1 MKIAHFLGTMRPEH
15 DGVTRVVYRLR
26 ELFDRDFAEHLF
38 ISPIGSQIPQD
49 DIRTVPSIPFPL
61 STQYRLAT
69 VNQDSVQRV
78 LGKDKPDIIHIHS
91 PDPLGWAAMRYARHA
106 GIPMVATY
114 HTHFP
119 SYAKYY
125 HLEFLAPVGW
135 QILRSLYSP
144 SQAVIVPSQST
155 LEELH
160 EHGIKNLIHIPHGV
174 DMTSFSPTNRS
185 EAWRSSILGDD
196 PNRVIVSFVSRLVW
210 EKNLMVLVNAWKHLN
225 NKGRAKLVIV
235 GDGPAKAKLEQ
246 LLPEAHFTGKL
257 SGAPLFEA
265 YASSDIFVF
274 PSVTETFGNVTVEAM
289 ASGLPAICA
298 IAGGARD
305 IVIPGKNG
313 LLFDADKPIELA
325 QAIDELVTNPQLR
338 LQMSKAALESVKRF
352 RWDTTVSAYERVYQN
367 VAASKAVVPQLV

>member
-1 MKIAHFLGTMRPEH
+1 MKVAHFLGTMRPEH

-26 ELFDRDFAEHLF
+26 ELFDRRIAEHLF
-38 ISPIGSQIPQD
+38 ISPIGSEIPQD
-49 DIRTVPSIPFPL
+49 DIRTVSSIPFPF

-78 LGKDKPDIIHIHS
+78 LGADRPDIIHVHS
-91 PDPLGWAAMRYARHA
+91 PDPLGWAAMRYARYNR
-106 GIPMVATY
+106 IPMVATY

-125 HLEFLAPVGW
+125 HLEFAAPIAW
-135 QILRSLYSP
+135 QILRAMYSS

-155 LEELH
+155 LEEL
-160 EHGIKNLIHIPHGV
+160 ETHGIKNLIHIPHGV
-174 DMTSFSPTNRS
+174 DTSSFSPTNRS
-185 EAWRSSILGDD
+185 EAWRSSILGEGTS
-196 PNRVIVSFVSRLVW
+196 RVIVSFVSRLVW
-210 EKNLMVLVNAWKHLN
+210 EKNLMVLVRAWKHLN

-235 GDGPAKAKLEQ
+235 GDGPARTKLEQ

-257 SGAPLFEA
+257 SGTALFEA
-265 YASSDIFVF
+265 YASSDMFVF

-313 LLFDADKPIELA
+313 LLFNADKPIELA
-325 QAIDELVTNPQLR
+325 QAIDELVTNPGLR
-338 LQMSKAALESVKRF
+338 LEMSSAAIESVKRF
-352 RWDTTVSAYERVYQN
+352 RWDTTVSAYERVYQE
-367 VAASKAVVPQLV
+367 VLAAKAVVPQLA

>member
-26 ELFDRDFAEHLF
+26 ELFDRSFAEHLF

-61 STQYRLAT
+61 STQYRLAM

-78 LGKDKPDIIHIHS
+78 LGNDKPDIIHIHS
-91 PDPLGWAAMRYARHA
+91 PDPLGWAAMRYARHF

-125 HLEFLAPVGW
+125 HLEFAAPIGW
-135 QILRSLYSP
+135 QILRALYSS
-144 SQAVIVPSQST
+144 SQALIVPSQAT
-155 LEELH
+155 LEELAD
-160 EHGIKNLIHIPHGV
+160 HGFKNLIHIPHGV
-174 DMTSFSPTNRS
+174 DSDSFSPANRS

-210 EKNLMVLVNAWKHLN
+210 EKNPMVLVKAWKQLN

-235 GDGPAKAKLEQ
+235 GDGPARAKLEQ

-274 PSVTETFGNVTVEAM
+274 PSITETFGNVTVEAM

-313 LLFDADKPIELA
+313 LLFDADKPIQLA
-325 QAIDELVTNPQLR
+325 QAIDELVTNPELR

-352 RWDTTVSAYERVYQN
+352 RWDTTVSAYERVYQD
-367 VAASKAVVPQLV
+367 VAAAKAVVPQLA

>member
-26 ELFDRDFAEHLF
+26 ELFDRSFAEHLF
-38 ISPIGSQIPQD
+38 ISPIGSQTPQD

-61 STQYRLAT
+61 STQYRLAM

-78 LGKDKPDIIHIHS
+78 LGNDKPDIIHIHS
-91 PDPLGWAAMRYARHA
+91 PDPLGWAAMRYARHV

-125 HLEFLAPVGW
+125 HLEFAAPIGW
-135 QILRSLYSP
+135 QILRALYSS
-144 SQAVIVPSQST
+144 SQALIVPSQAT
-155 LEELH
+155 LEELAD
-160 EHGIKNLIHIPHGV
+160 HGFKNLIHIPHGV
-174 DMTSFSPTNRS
+174 DSDSFSPANRS

-210 EKNLMVLVNAWKHLN
+210 EKNPMVLVKAWKQLN

-235 GDGPAKAKLEQ
+235 GDGPARAKLEQ

-274 PSVTETFGNVTVEAM
+274 PSITETFGNVTVEAM

-313 LLFDADKPIELA
+313 LLFDADKPIQLA
-325 QAIDELVTNPQLR
+325 HAIDELVTNPELR

-352 RWDTTVSAYERVYQN
+352 RWDTTVSAYERVYQD
-367 VAASKAVVPQLV
+367 VAAAKAVVPQLA

>member
-26 ELFDRDFAEHLF
+26 ELFDRSFAEHLF
-38 ISPIGSQIPQD
+38 ISPIGSQTPQD

-61 STQYRLAT
+61 STQYRLAM

-78 LGKDKPDIIHIHS
+78 LGNDKPDIIHIHS
-91 PDPLGWAAMRYARHA
+91 PDPLGWAAMRYARHV

-125 HLEFLAPVGW
+125 HLEFAAPIGW
-135 QILRSLYSP
+135 QILRALYSS
-144 SQAVIVPSQST
+144 SQALIVPSQAT
-155 LEELH
+155 LEELAD
-160 EHGIKNLIHIPHGV
+160 HGFKNLIHIPHGV
-174 DMTSFSPTNRS
+174 DTDSFSPANRS

-210 EKNLMVLVNAWKHLN
+210 EKNPMVLVKAWKQLN

-235 GDGPAKAKLEQ
+235 GDGPARAKLEQ

-274 PSVTETFGNVTVEAM
+274 PSITETFGNVTVEAM

-313 LLFDADKPIELA
+313 LLFDADKPTQLA
-325 QAIDELVTNPQLR
+325 QAIDELVTNPELR

-352 RWDTTVSAYERVYQN
+352 RWDTTVSAYERVYQD
-367 VAASKAVVPQLV
+367 VAAAKAVVPQLA

>member
-26 ELFDRDFAEHLF
+26 ELFDRSFAEHLF
-38 ISPIGSQIPQD
+38 ISPIGSQTPQD
-49 DIRTVPSIPFPL
+49 DIRTVPSVPFPL
-61 STQYRLAT
+61 STQYRLAM

-78 LGKDKPDIIHIHS
+78 LGNDKPDIIHIHS
-91 PDPLGWAAMRYARHA
+91 PDPLGWAAMRYARHF

-125 HLEFLAPVGW
+125 HLEFAAPIGW
-135 QILRSLYSP
+135 QILRALYSS
-144 SQAVIVPSQST
+144 SQALIVPSQAT
-155 LEELH
+155 LEELAD
-160 EHGIKNLIHIPHGV
+160 HGFKNLIHIPHGV
-174 DMTSFSPTNRS
+174 DSDSFSPANRS

-210 EKNLMVLVNAWKHLN
+210 EKNPMVLVKAWKQLN

-235 GDGPAKAKLEQ
+235 GDGPARAKLEQ

-274 PSVTETFGNVTVEAM
+274 PSITETFGNVTVEAM

-313 LLFDADKPIELA
+313 LLFDADKPIQLA
-325 QAIDELVTNPQLR
+325 QAIDELVTNPELR

-352 RWDTTVSAYERVYQN
+352 RWDTTVSAYERVYQD
-367 VAASKAVVPQLV
+367 VAAAKAVVPQLA

>member
-26 ELFDRDFAEHLF
+26 ELFDRSFAEHLF

-61 STQYRLAT
+61 STQYRLAM

-78 LGKDKPDIIHIHS
+78 LGNDKPDIIHIHS
-91 PDPLGWAAMRYARHA
+91 PDPLGWAAMRYARHV

-125 HLEFLAPVGW
+125 HLEFAAPIGW
-135 QILRSLYSP
+135 QILRALYSS
-144 SQAVIVPSQST
+144 SQALIVPSQAT
-155 LEELH
+155 LEELAD
-160 EHGIKNLIHIPHGV
+160 HGFKNLIHIPHGV
-174 DMTSFSPTNRS
+174 DTDSFSPANRS

-210 EKNLMVLVNAWKHLN
+210 EKNPMVLVKAWKQLN

-235 GDGPAKAKLEQ
+235 GDGPARAKLEQ

-274 PSVTETFGNVTVEAM
+274 PSITETFGNVTVEAM

-305 IVIPGKNG
+305 IVIPRKNG
-313 LLFDADKPIELA
+313 LLFDADKPIQLA
-325 QAIDELVTNPQLR
+325 QAIDELVTNPELR

-352 RWDTTVSAYERVYQN
+352 RWDTTVSAYERVYQD
-367 VAASKAVVPQLV
+367 VAAAKAVVPQLA

>member
-15 DGVTRVVYRLR
+15 DGVTRVVYHLR

-196 PNRVIVSFVSRLVW
+196 PNRVIVTFVSRLVW
-210 EKNLMVLVNAWKHLN
+210 EKNPMVLVNAWKHLN

-257 SGAPLFEA
+257 SGSPLFEA

>member
-26 ELFDRDFAEHLF
+26 ELFDRSFAEHLF
-38 ISPIGSQIPQD
+38 ISPIGSQTPQD

-61 STQYRLAT
+61 STQYRLAM

-78 LGKDKPDIIHIHS
+78 LGNDKPDIIHIHS
-91 PDPLGWAAMRYARHA
+91 PDPLGWAAMRYARHV

-125 HLEFLAPVGW
+125 HLEFAAPIGW
-135 QILRSLYSP
+135 QILRALYSS
-144 SQAVIVPSQST
+144 SQALIVPSQAT
-155 LEELH
+155 LEELAD
-160 EHGIKNLIHIPHGV
+160 HGFKNLIHIPHGV
-174 DMTSFSPTNRS
+174 DTDSFSPANRS

-210 EKNLMVLVNAWKHLN
+210 EKNPMVLVKAWKQLN

-235 GDGPAKAKLEQ
+235 GDGPARAKLGQ

-274 PSVTETFGNVTVEAM
+274 PSITETFGNVTVEAM

-313 LLFDADKPIELA
+313 LLFDADKPIQLA
-325 QAIDELVTNPQLR
+325 QAIDELVTNPELR

-352 RWDTTVSAYERVYQN
+352 RWDTTVSAYERVYQD
-367 VAASKAVVPQLV
+367 VAAAKAVVPQLA

>member
-26 ELFDRDFAEHLF
+26 ELFDRSFAEHLF
-38 ISPIGSQIPQD
+38 ISPIGSQTPQD

-61 STQYRLAT
+61 STQYRLAM

-78 LGKDKPDIIHIHS
+78 LGNDKPDIIHIHS
-91 PDPLGWAAMRYARHA
+91 PDPLGWAAMRYARHF

-125 HLEFLAPVGW
+125 HLEFAAPIGW
-135 QILRSLYSP
+135 QILRALYSS
-144 SQAVIVPSQST
+144 SQALIVPSQAT
-155 LEELH
+155 LEELAD
-160 EHGIKNLIHIPHGV
+160 HGFKNLIHIPHGV
-174 DMTSFSPTNRS
+174 DTDSFSPANRS

-210 EKNLMVLVNAWKHLN
+210 EKNPMVLVKAWKQLN

-235 GDGPAKAKLEQ
+235 GDGPARAKLEQ

-274 PSVTETFGNVTVEAM
+274 PSITETFGNVTVEAM

-313 LLFDADKPIELA
+313 LLFDADKPIQLA
-325 QAIDELVTNPQLR
+325 QAIDELVTNPELR

-352 RWDTTVSAYERVYQN
+352 RWDTTVSAYERVYQD
-367 VAASKAVVPQLV
+367 VAAAKAVVPQLA

>member
-26 ELFDRDFAEHLF
+26 ELFDRSFAEHLF

-61 STQYRLAT
+61 STQYRLAM

-78 LGKDKPDIIHIHS
+78 LGNDKPDIIHIHS
-91 PDPLGWAAMRYARHA
+91 PDPLGWAAMRYARHF

-125 HLEFLAPVGW
+125 HLEFAAPIGW
-135 QILRSLYSP
+135 QILRALYSS
-144 SQAVIVPSQST
+144 SQALIVPSQAT
-155 LEELH
+155 LEELAD
-160 EHGIKNLIHIPHGV
+160 HGFKNLIHIPHGV
-174 DMTSFSPTNRS
+174 DTDSFSPANRS

-210 EKNLMVLVNAWKHLN
+210 EKNPMVLVKAWKQLN

-235 GDGPAKAKLEQ
+235 GDGPARAKLEQ

-274 PSVTETFGNVTVEAM
+274 PSITETFGNVTVEAM

-305 IVIPGKNG
+305 IVIPRKNG
-313 LLFDADKPIELA
+313 LLFDADKPIQLA
-325 QAIDELVTNPQLR
+325 QAIDELVTNPELR

-352 RWDTTVSAYERVYQN
+352 RWDTTVSAYERVYQD
-367 VAASKAVVPQLV
+367 VAAAKAVVPQLA

>member
-26 ELFDRDFAEHLF
+26 ELFDRSFAEHLF

-61 STQYRLAT
+61 STQYRLAM

-78 LGKDKPDIIHIHS
+78 LGNDKPDIIHIHS
-91 PDPLGWAAMRYARHA
+91 PDPLGWAAMRYARHV

-125 HLEFLAPVGW
+125 HLEFAAPIGW
-135 QILRSLYSP
+135 QILRALYSS
-144 SQAVIVPSQST
+144 SQALIVPSQAT
-155 LEELH
+155 LEELAD
-160 EHGIKNLIHIPHGV
+160 HGFKNLIHIPHGV
-174 DMTSFSPTNRS
+174 DSDSFSPANRS

-210 EKNLMVLVNAWKHLN
+210 EKNPMVLVKAWKQLN

-235 GDGPAKAKLEQ
+235 GDGPARAKLEQ

-274 PSVTETFGNVTVEAM
+274 PSITETFGNVTVEAM

-305 IVIPGKNG
+305 IVIPRKNG
-313 LLFDADKPIELA
+313 LLFDADKPIQLA
-325 QAIDELVTNPQLR
+325 QAIDELVTNPELR

-352 RWDTTVSAYERVYQN
+352 RWDTTVSAYERVYQD
-367 VAASKAVVPQLV
+367 VAAAKAVVPQLA

>member
-196 PNRVIVSFVSRLVW
+196 PNRVIVTFVSRLVW
-210 EKNLMVLVNAWKHLN
+210 EKNPMVLVNAWKHLN
-225 NKGRAKLVIV
+225 NKGCAKLVIV

-257 SGAPLFEA
+257 SGSPLFEA

>member
-26 ELFDRDFAEHLF
+26 ELFDRSFAEHLF
-38 ISPIGSQIPQD
+38 ISPIGSQTPQD

-61 STQYRLAT
+61 STQYRLAM

-78 LGKDKPDIIHIHS
+78 LGNDKPDIIHIHS
-91 PDPLGWAAMRYARHA
+91 PDPLGWAAMRYARHF

-125 HLEFLAPVGW
+125 HLEFAAPIGW
-135 QILRSLYSP
+135 QILRALYSS
-144 SQAVIVPSQST
+144 SQALIVPSQAT
-155 LEELH
+155 LEELAD
-160 EHGIKNLIHIPHGV
+160 HGFKNLIHIPHGV
-174 DMTSFSPTNRS
+174 DSDSFSPANRS

-196 PNRVIVSFVSRLVW
+196 PDRVIVSFVSRLVW
-210 EKNLMVLVNAWKHLN
+210 EKNPMVLVKAWKQLN

-235 GDGPAKAKLEQ
+235 GDGPARAKLEQ

-274 PSVTETFGNVTVEAM
+274 PSITETFGNVTVEAM

-313 LLFDADKPIELA
+313 LLFDADKPIQLA
-325 QAIDELVTNPQLR
+325 QAIDELVTNPELR

-352 RWDTTVSAYERVYQN
+352 RWDTTVSAYERVYQD
-367 VAASKAVVPQLV
+367 VAAAKAVVPQLA

>member
-196 PNRVIVSFVSRLVW
+196 PNRVIVTFVSRLVW
-210 EKNLMVLVNAWKHLN
+210 EKNPMVLVNAWKHLN

-257 SGAPLFEA
+257 SGSPLFEA

>member
-26 ELFDRDFAEHLF
+26 ELFDRSFAEHLF

-61 STQYRLAT
+61 STQYRLAM

-78 LGKDKPDIIHIHS
+78 LGNDKPDIIHIHS
-91 PDPLGWAAMRYARHA
+91 PDPLGWAAMRYARHV

-125 HLEFLAPVGW
+125 HLEFAAPIGW
-135 QILRSLYSP
+135 QILRALYSS
-144 SQAVIVPSQST
+144 SQALIVPSQAT
-155 LEELH
+155 LEELAD
-160 EHGIKNLIHIPHGV
+160 HGFKNLIHIPHGV
-174 DMTSFSPTNRS
+174 DTDSFSPANRS

-210 EKNLMVLVNAWKHLN
+210 EKNPMVLVKAWKQLN

-235 GDGPAKAKLEQ
+235 GDGPARAKLEQ

-274 PSVTETFGNVTVEAM
+274 PSITETFGNVTVEAM

-313 LLFDADKPIELA
+313 LLFDADKPIQLA
-325 QAIDELVTNPQLR
+325 QAIDELVTNPELR

-352 RWDTTVSAYERVYQN
+352 RWDTTVSAYERVYQD
-367 VAASKAVVPQLV
+367 VAAAKAVVPQLA